1 MTEVTPPRLAYAA
14 LALREPER
22 ALGALSGRLGLPR
35 HRVVLDG
42 EEAIAVSAGG
52 VCLLI
57 LPPGHPALS
66 AEAEPGIHHLG
77 FETAAPENWLRHARL
92 AADGERSPAALN
104 GISQHRI
111 DPRATLGVAMR
122 VSQPL
127 GLSAGGSALVER
139 IDHIGVASP
148 DNRRAVDLFAG
159 AMGFSIESQQTDL
172 EVVTVIESFTSDKY
186 GVVYRNRP
194 PEPVGGLRV
203 AFVTVGQCELEFLQ
217 NFDPRHGADVRHGG
231 PGTTKQDQGAI
242 ARYVAKRGAGLHH
255 LALKTPDIDRTLA
268 TLDEA
273 GFRVIDRTGRPGSR
287 RARIGFVHPSALGG
301 VLVHFVEREPV

>member
-1 MTEVTPPRLAYAA
+1 MSIEAHSTRQKTSSESPIAKVLSPRVFDGTPGAWADAHELARAKTEPVFVPVTPFAD
-14 LALREPER
+14 ER
-22 ALGALSGRLGLPR
+22 GWSLM
-35 HRVVLDG
+35 
-42 EEAIAVSAGG
+42 
-52 VCLLI
+52 
-57 LPPGHPALS
+57 
-66 AEAEPGIHHLG
+66 
-77 FETAAPENWLRHARL
+77 N
-92 AADGERSPAALN
+92 
-104 GISQHRI
+104 
-111 DPRATLGVAMR
+111 
-122 VSQPL
+122 
-127 GLSAGGSALVER
+127 
-139 IDHIGVASP
+139 
-148 DNRRAVDLFAG
+148 LFAG